1 MPLHGEFIV
10 NDAQFSPLLIYGVGT
25 FLAYSGNGIYRNQAG
40 CVAVPD
46 NGPIPQGRYHI
57 VNRLTGGW
65 KGMLRTDL
73 RDFYSWPTSTPVIK
87 YEWFAPYR
95 EDGKID
101 DYTWINGV
109 KRGNFRLHPSG
120 PLGISLG
127 CITLQHRTDFLA
139 IRQALVSTRPVRL
152 VNGLMSY
159 GTIEVILNGKQTCP
173 NRD

>member
-25 FLAYSGNGIYRNQAG
+25 FLAYSGNEIYRNQAG

-46 NGPIPQGRYHI
+46 NGPIPQGHCHI

-87 YEWFAPYR
+87 YEWFALYR